1 MKLLILRLEGMLQ
14 SWGDRP
20 HWDHRGTAEM
30 PTKSGIVGL
39 LGCAMGIGR
48 GDSRLRELGET
59 LSLAVRADRR
69 ASLLHDDQTVQSLR
83 GKFPNASGGVRNG
96 NTLLTPKDYLED
108 ACYTAF
114 IAAPEETLEACA
126 AALRHPVWTPC
137 LGRRSCPPTRP
148 LLPLISEAYSS
159 LEDAAHHFRWE
170 NPPVR
175 RASANLLYEIDDG
188 SGLLRRYDQPID
200 ASRNQ
205 YAQRRVRQVYEK
217 EGYPCS

>member
-48 GDSRLRELGET
+48 GDSRLRELGERFRWRCAPT
-59 LSLAVRADRR
+59 GALRCCTIIRRCKACGANFPTPRA
-69 ASLLHDDQTVQSLR
+69 ACAIATHLV
-83 GKFPNASGGVRNG
+83 
-96 NTLLTPKDYLED
+96 TPKDYLED
-108 ACYTAF
+108 ACYTVF

-159 LEDAAHHFRWE
+159 LEDAAHIFAGKIHRCAGPVQICSMKSTTVPAFYGATTSHRRFPQSVRPAPC
-170 NPPVR
+170 PP
-175 RASANLLYEIDDG
+175 SI
-188 SGLLRRYDQPID
+188 
-200 ASRNQ
+200 
-205 YAQRRVRQVYEK
+205 
-217 EGYPCS
+217 